1 MMRFSFFLILFSLG
15 FLCFSQNEQER
26 EHRIK
31 KSQFPSEAVDFFTE
45 NIKEVKKI
53 RYYKEVDTAQTTY
66 SVKFKKDR
74 LNYHIVFDKKNTL
87 QTIGFRV
94 KEIDLPSDT
103 YLKIE
108 SYLTGRFDTFKIRR
122 IFQQYSIS
130 KERTEN
136 QVLKDAFQNLMLP
149 TTTYRFLISVRENG
163 ERKKYEALFDA
174 EGNLKNIRAAL
185 PANYDR
191 VLY

>member
-1 MMRFSFFLILFSLG
+1 MMRFRAFLILFSAG

-31 KSQFPSEAVDFFTE
+31 KSQFPAEAMNLFTE
-45 NIKEVKKI
+45 NIKEAKKI
-53 RYYKEVDTAQTTY
+53 RYYKAVDTAQTTY
-66 SVKFKKDR
+66 MVKFKKDR
-74 LNYHIVFDKKNTL
+74 LNYQIAFDKKNAL

-108 SYLTGRFDTFKIRR
+108 SYLIDTFDRLKIRR
-122 IFQQYSIS
+122 IFQQYPIS
-130 KERTEN
+130 KEHTVN
-136 QVLKDAFQNLMLP
+136 QALKNAFQNLMLP
-149 TTTYRFLISVRENG
+149 ITVYKFLIAVRENG
-163 ERKKYEALFDA
+163 KRKEYEALFDA
-174 EGNLKNIRAAL
+174 EGNLKNIRTDL